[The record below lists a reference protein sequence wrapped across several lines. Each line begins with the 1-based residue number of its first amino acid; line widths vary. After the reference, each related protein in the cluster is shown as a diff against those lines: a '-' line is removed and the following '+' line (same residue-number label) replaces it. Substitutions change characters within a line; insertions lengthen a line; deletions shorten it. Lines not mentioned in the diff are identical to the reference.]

1 MQKYTD
7 FTEYANFYQTFFKV
21 FFQDFTNR
29 LKNKSLR
36 MQTFTTPG
44 MCAIFNRHRADT
56 GPACAPSLPGMAHIP
71 GKV

>member
-21 FFQDFTNR
+21 FFQDFPNR

-36 MQTFTTPG
+36 
-44 MCAIFNRHRADT
+44 IT
-56 GPACAPSLPGMAHIP
+56 GVNFIQE
-71 GKV
+71 KD

>member
-21 FFQDFTNR
+21 FFQNFTNR

-36 MQTFTTPG
+36 MQIFTTPG
-44 MCAIFNRHRADT
+44 MCAIFNRHRADLCT
-56 GPACAPSLPGMAHIP
+56 ACAPSLPGMAHIP
-71 GKV
+71 SKV